1 MKDQCKQAVAKALG
15 KTQLTQ
21 QEADNIEQRI
31 RDAMKSR
38 ARQDIDAW
46 RNLSDSEKLTAAG
59 EQVAIDIKADIK
71 RKNKIAANDI
81 LTQSKNL
88 AQLDHPKLSASEVI
102 DRMVAP
108 HGDMS
113 GIQSL
118 DSKAR
123 AIATIYRGD
132 LTDFYTNIKGG
143 LGVFTDLELVQN
155 IVRERFNQN
164 TGDALAKKISDKMG
178 DVFENMR
185 ERFNRSG
192 GDIGKLDDWGLP
204 QTHNLEK
211 IAKVGKDEWVNQ
223 SEQLIDTSKYVHEN
237 GEFYSQQEI
246 RELLEYAFDTL
257 TSNGANKTEIGRQ
270 ATGRG
275 TLKVTS
281 RHSESRV
288 LHFKDADSWME
299 YQQKFGGLPLVDLVE
314 AHVNGLSKDIA
325 LVENL
330 GSNPKNAM
338 RLLMDAAEQKD
349 WANGLNPKD
358 TIASRKRAQTMF
370 EEFTGQNTPQSE
382 VLANLGLAYRSMNVA
397 SMLGGTTLSSITDQ
411 AMIAKTASI
420 HGIAYRKTFGELVSQ
435 LNPKNKEDRELA
447 RSLGLAT
454 EEMLG
459 SINRWSDD
467 GLASVSGKTEKIA
480 RVSNSVA
487 TQIMRISG
495 LNALTAASKVG
506 FSKMLMDKYGTLTR
520 SKSWDQ
526 LSDIDREL
534 MEKTGINERAWKVM
548 QVAEPIVDRKG
559 NQLMSAK
566 SIYQIPDEKIIGAM
580 DDDFKKLQ
588 DNTDAQL
595 NELNQRNFEDDQRIA
610 NKAQQI
616 DELKQQLSQRL
627 QDYANRTDSKS
638 SAEKQ
643 ALQDRI
649 DLLNTQN
656 EASAAQADLNTYIRT
671 IENQEDLK
679 GFIDGITQGKTIDN
693 LTDKAKKLG
702 RTLESLDNK
711 VVTKTTRLNDK
722 IKTFEKE
729 IQGKFS
735 DFTELLNSKSKL
747 SKDKLIEYE
756 GKLSERLNRY
766 ASRRDVNV
774 QKELDALNEL
784 KDLVALKQERLD
796 TDFEVRKAQEQ
807 TRIKQKTDQKID
819 SSISRNS
826 RRNYKSGEDLGY
838 RLGNA
843 ERRMVELR
851 AKIRKAESEANK
863 SIDKKFNELDKR
875 VKSLDDEFSQ
885 YQTRINDRQAKRS
898 QAIEGITNSI
908 DDNRK
913 ELAQKIRD
921 EVASQFQAHILDE
934 QGMAVVE
941 AGLRERTWMSAGQ
954 KKGTAMGEIVKGILQ
969 FKSFPAAFLMRHGSR
984 AMSMDKGTSKAAY
997 GLSIFAMT
1005 TLLGALVVQLK
1016 EITNGNDP
1024 QTVWDSEDPNKL
1036 AKFFTRSAVQGGGLS
1051 VLGDILV
1058 AGADPSGRGTSDFI
1072 AGPLGSDV
1080 KTVLG
1085 VTVGNALQAYEGKD
1099 TNAANEVFK
1108 LIKSKLPA
1116 QNLWYTKAAMN
1127 RMIFDEMQDVI
1138 APGYREKL
1146 MRKAQREQDRTQWW
1160 GDDIGDIQAPDFD
1173 KVIQ

>member
-1 MKDQCKQAVAKALG
+1 MKDQCKLAVAKALG

-31 RDAMKSR
+31 RDAMKTR

-88 AQLDHPKLSASEVI
+88 AQLDHPTLSASEVI

-123 AIATIYRGD
+123 AIASIYRGD

-178 DVFENMR
+178 DVFEGMR

-211 IAKVGKDEWVNQ
+211 IAKVGKDEWVNR

-275 TLKVTS
+275 TSKVTS

-299 YQQKFGGLPLVDLVE
+299 YQQEFGGLPFVDLVE

-358 TIASRKRAQTMF
+358 TNASRKRAQTMF

-420 HGIAYRKTFGELVSQ
+420 HDIAYWKTFGEMVSQ

-520 SKSWDQ
+520 TKSWEQ

-548 QVAEPIVDRKG
+548 QVAEPIIDRKG

-616 DELKQQLSQRL
+616 DDLKQQLSQRL

-638 SAEKQ
+638 NAEKQ

-656 EASAAQADLNTYIRT
+656 EVAAAQVDINAYLQAEKQSNRIQDFL
-671 IENQEDLK
+671 QQVED
-679 GFIDGITQGKTIDN
+679 GRHS
-693 LTDKAKKLG
+693 DKAAQDTRKNVERNAGQYGRRGEELG
-702 RTLESLDNK
+702 K
-711 VVTKTTRLNDK
+711 
-722 IKTFEKE
+722 
-729 IQGKFS
+729 
-735 DFTELLNSKSKL
+735 
-747 SKDKLIEYE
+747 
-756 GKLSERLNRY
+756 
-766 ASRRDVNV
+766 
-774 QKELDALNEL
+774 
-784 KDLVALKQERLD
+784 
-796 TDFEVRKAQEQ
+796 
-807 TRIKQKTDQKID
+807 
-819 SSISRNS
+819 
-826 RRNYKSGEDLGY
+826 

-885 YQTRINDRQAKRS
+885 YQTRVNDRQAKRS
-898 QAIEGITNSI
+898 QTIEGITNSI

-954 KKGTAMGEIVKGILQ
+954 KKGTEMGEIVKSILQ
-969 FKSFPAAFLMRHGSR
+969 FKSFPAAFIMRHGSR
-984 AMSMDKGTSKAAY
+984 ALSLDKGISKAWY
-997 GLSIFAMT
+997 GASLVAMT
-1005 TLLGALVVQLK
+1005 TLLGALVVELK
-1016 EITNGNDP
+1016 EISIGNDP
-1024 QTVWDSEDPNKL
+1024 QTVWDSEDPNKF
-1036 AKFFTRSAVQGGGLS
+1036 AKFFTRSVVQGGGLS

-1058 AGADPSGRGTSDFI
+1058 AGADPSGRGVSDFI
-1072 AGPLGSDV
+1072 SGPAGNDT
-1080 KTVLG
+1080 KTLLG

-1108 LIKSKLPA
+1108 LIKSKVPA

-1127 RMIFDEMQDVI
+1127 RMIFDELQDVI

>member
-88 AQLDHPKLSASEVI
+88 AQLDHPTLSASEVI

-123 AIATIYRGD
+123 AIASIYRGD

-143 LGVFTDLELVQN
+143 SGVFTDLDLVQN
-155 IVRERFNQN
+155 IVRERFNEN
-164 TGDALAKKISDKMG
+164 TSDTLAKKISDKMG
-178 DVFENMR
+178 DVFESMR

-211 IAKVGKDEWVNQ
+211 IAKVGKDEWVNR

-270 ATGRG
+270 TTGRG
-275 TLKVTS
+275 ASKVTS

-299 YQQKFGGLPLVDLVE
+299 YQQKFGGLPFVDLVE
-314 AHVNGLSKDIA
+314 AHVSGLSKDIA

-358 TIASRKRAQTMF
+358 TNASRKRAQTMF

-397 SMLGGTTLSSITDQ
+397 SMLGGTMLSSITDQ
-411 AMIAKTASI
+411 AMIAKTASV
-420 HGIAYRKTFGELVSQ
+420 HGIAYRKTFGELISQ
-435 LNPKNKEDRELA
+435 LNPKNKEDRDNA
-447 RSLGLAT
+447 HSLGLAT

-467 GLASVSGKTEKIA
+467 GLASTSGKAQKIA
-480 RVSNSVA
+480 RLSSAIA

-506 FSKMLMDKYGTLTR
+506 FSKMLMNKYGTLTR

-526 LSDIDREL
+526 VSDIDREL

-616 DELKQQLSQRL
+616 DDLKQQLSQRL

-643 ALQDRI
+643 ALKDRI

-656 EASAAQADLNTYIRT
+656 EVAAAQVDINAYLQAEKQSNRIQDFL
-671 IENQEDLK
+671 QQVED
-679 GFIDGITQGKTIDN
+679 GRHS
-693 LTDKAKKLG
+693 DKAAQDTRKNVERNAGQYGRRGEELG
-702 RTLESLDNK
+702 K
-711 VVTKTTRLNDK
+711 
-722 IKTFEKE
+722 
-729 IQGKFS
+729 
-735 DFTELLNSKSKL
+735 
-747 SKDKLIEYE
+747 
-756 GKLSERLNRY
+756 
-766 ASRRDVNV
+766 
-774 QKELDALNEL
+774 
-784 KDLVALKQERLD
+784 
-796 TDFEVRKAQEQ
+796 
-807 TRIKQKTDQKID
+807 
-819 SSISRNS
+819 
-826 RRNYKSGEDLGY
+826 

-875 VKSLDDEFSQ
+875 VKSLDEEFSQ
-885 YQTRINDRQAKRS
+885 YQTRVNDRQAKRS

-1016 EITNGNDP
+1016 EIANGNDP

-1099 TNAANEVFK
+1099 TNAANEIFK
-1108 LIKSKLPA
+1108 LIKSKVPA

-1127 RMIFDEMQDVI
+1127 RMIFDELQDVI